1 MSITLRQE
9 LGQLF
14 VAVARLHRTRAD
26 QIMGGIGLF
35 SGQAFLL
42 NILAGE
48 DGITHTEVS
57 KRLQISPAATTKV
70 IKRMEEGGYLSRE
83 ADPSDDR
90 VSRVFLSDKGRA
102 AYGEID
108 AAFRRLDEATY
119 DGFTEADL
127 RRFRDFLARMWDNL
141 SREQF

>member
-1 MSITLRQE
+1 MSTTPSQE

-57 KRLQISPAATTKV
+57 KKLQISPAAATKV

-83 ADPSDDR
+83 ADPNDER
-90 VSRVFLSDKGRA
+90 VSRVYLQDKGRA
-102 AYGEID
+102 VHSEID
-108 AAFRRLDEATY
+108 AAFRRLDEVTY
-119 DGFTEADL
+119 DGFAEADL

-141 SREQF
+141 SREQP